1 MVSLIFVTGLS
12 FVLALMLT
20 RLVRDG
26 SVRLGWVDLPD
37 NGRKA
42 HRKAVPRTGGVAIV
56 AAYLLTFGVLLYTP
70 LAGGAT
76 VREGLPLFWKLLPA
90 TGAIFLTGL
99 ADDLLQLKA
108 WWKLAGQVVA
118 AGMAYA
124 GGLRIESFAGYSDF
138 GVFGIPLTIGWLV
151 LCANAFNLIDG
162 IDGLATGVGVLAGLT
177 TFTAALMQGN
187 FPLALAVAPLI
198 GALVGFLRYNFN
210 PASIFLGDCG
220 SLVTG
225 FLLGACGIIWSQKS
239 TTMLG
244 MAAPTMAL
252 ALPLLEVGLS
262 IFRRF
267 LRNEP
272 IFGADRGHIH
282 HRLLDRGFTPRRAA
296 LVLYAVCSFGAAV
309 SLLQSIPHKPLT
321 GLVVLIFAVCAC
333 FGVQY
338 LGYVEFN
345 ATRRFLWSGLRRTL
359 SAHVRLES
367 FERALEAARTRDE
380 CWQALDTGARSLG
393 YSRIEARLTGFRY
406 GASVLRSPEAA
417 YWQMRL
423 NLPERDYLNITQ
435 CEESTEQPML
445 AIPFAEIVRRVL
457 PVKLREIAAAAP
469 GLAHLAE
476 IVENSALAE
485 AGPVAMLPVS
495 TVPVQA
501 VPRNSST
508 TRVMSSDCGAPS
520 VNAATAS

>member
-1 MVSLIFVTGLS
+1 MISLVFVTGVS
-12 FVLALMLT
+12 FILALFLT
-20 RLVRDG
+20 RLARDG
-26 SVRLGWVDLPD
+26 SLRLGLVDRPD
-37 NGRKA
+37 CARKT
-42 HRKAVPRTGGVAIV
+42 HLLAVPRTGGVAIV
-56 AAYLLTFGVLLYTP
+56 SAYLLALGLLLYTP
-70 LAGGAT
+70 LAGGAI
-76 VREGLPLFWKLLPA
+76 VRDGLPLFWKLLPA
-90 TGAIFLTGL
+90 TGAMFLTGL
-99 ADDLLQLKA
+99 ADDLFHLKP
-108 WWKLAGQVVA
+108 WWKLGGQIVA
-118 AGMAYA
+118 AGLAYV
-124 GGLRIESFAGYSDF
+124 GGLRIENFSGYTNI
-138 GVFGIPLTIGWLV
+138 GWIAIPLTIGWLV

-162 IDGLATGVGVLAGLT
+162 MDGLATGVGVLAGLT
-177 TFTAALMQGN
+177 TLVAALLQGN
-187 FPLALAVAPLI
+187 FALALAVAPLI

-210 PASIFLGDCG
+210 PASIFMGDCG

-262 IFRRF
+262 VFRRF

-272 IFGADRGHIH
+272 IFTADRGHIH

-296 LVLYAVCSFGAAV
+296 LVLYAACSIGAAV
-309 SLLQSIPHKPLT
+309 SLLQSIPHRPMT
-321 GLVVLIFAVCAC
+321 GVAVLLFAVCAC

-359 SAHVRLES
+359 SAHVKLEA
-367 FERALEAARTRDE
+367 FERALAVAVTRDE
-380 CWQALDTGARSLG
+380 CWQALDAGARSLG
-393 YSRIEARLTGFRY
+393 YSHIEARLAGFRY

-423 NLPERDYLNITQ
+423 NLPDRDYLNITQ
-435 CEESTEQPML
+435 CDESAEQPML
-445 AIPFAEIVRRVL
+445 AIPFTEIVRRVL
-457 PVKLREIAAAAP
+457 PLKLRELAAAAP
-469 GLAHLAE
+469 SLAHLAE
-476 IVENSALAE
+476 LVENAAIAE
-485 AGPVAMLPVS
+485 AGPVQIPLAQLPLPQ
-495 TVPVQA
+495 T

-508 TRVMSSDCGAPS
+508 TRVISSDCGAPS